1 MAVVRLTKGP
11 LALLSPFSTDSQGS
25 GLLQHS
31 LMLEGS
37 LFLMTENLFLVGEG
51 LLNLSRS

>member
-1 MAVVRLTKGP
+1 MVVVRLTKGP
-11 LALLSPFSTDSQGS
+11 LVLLSPFSTGSQGS

-31 LMLEGS
+31 LRLDGS